1 MLRLLFTFYRS
12 TLALN
17 WGFSLACSIIVFVQ
31 FPKVLPISLM
41 TSGSLLSFYYKS
53 LSRKADYFF
62 YYNRGISKIQLF
74 LFTILMNGC
83 LGAILYILLNHVAY
97 S

>member
-1 MLRLLFTFYRS
+1 MLRLLLTFYRS

-17 WGFSLACSIIVFVQ
+17 WGFSLACAILVFIQ

-41 TSGSLLSFYYKS
+41 SSGSLLSFYYKS
-53 LSRKADYFF
+53 LSRKGDYFF
-62 YYNRGISKIQLF
+62 YYNRGISKTQLL
-74 LFTILMNGC
+74 LFTLLMNGC
-83 LGAILYILLNHVAY
+83 SGGILYILLNHATH

>member
-12 TLALN
+12 TLVLN
-17 WGFSLACSIIVFVQ
+17 WGFSLACAILVAIQ

-41 TSGSLLSFYYKS
+41 SSGSLLSFYYKS
-53 LSRKADYFF
+53 LSRKGDYFF
-62 YYNRGISKIQLF
+62 YYNRGIRKTQLF
-74 LFTILMNGC
+74 LFTILMN
-83 LGAILYILLNHVAY
+83 LLVGAILYILLNHVAY

>member
-1 MLRLLFTFYRS
+1 MFRLLLTFYRS

-17 WGFSLACSIIVFVQ
+17 WGFSLACAIIGFVQ
-31 FPKVLPISLM
+31 FPKVLPVSLM

-53 LSRKADYFF
+53 LSHKGDYFF
-62 YYNRGISKIQLF
+62 YYNRGISKNRLL
-74 LFTILMNGC
+74 LFTILMNA
-83 LGAILYILLNHVAY
+83 LVGAILYILLNHVAY